1 MKKDELVDILKSN
14 DFITVYTK
22 IKYLIK
28 DDQLKRIKCLD
39 IVLKTL
45 PDDRMDYIQLD
56 EYTIIFDKK
65 TDIIIDLC
73 FTNEEDKCVYL
84 LPREAYG
91 ILNSDSYLPQKQIM
105 VSHDLVS
112 KINEIKEQY
121 PESDPYDIIF
131 KDHYIFIEDI
141 WVDGYFYRMI
151 KFNIVGDGL
160 ISEDT
165 VHFTDTKKYKE
176 YMDEQLKMVDLYLLL
191 TGLLESLSDK
201 ETKEE

>member
-65 TDIIIDLC
+65 TDIIIDFC
-73 FTNEEDKCVYL
+73 YTDKEDKCVYL

-91 ILNSDSYLPQKQIM
+91 ILNNKPYLPLKQM
-105 VSHDLVS
+105 MMSYDLVL
-112 KINEIKEQY
+112 KINEIKEEY
-121 PESDPYDIIF
+121 PESDPFDILF